1 MAQKV
6 YGITL
11 EQASEQGLNADEI
24 TYLSDEEKRRLID
37 EYRLYDDEMSTL
49 DSFFYYLNADKIDT
63 ENRYWFIY

>member
-11 EQASEQGLNADEI
+11 QQASEQGLNADKI

-37 EYRLYDDEMSTL
+37 KYHLYDDEMYTL
-49 DSFFYYLNADKIDT
+49 DSFFYYLNADRIDT
-63 ENRYWFIY
+63 ENMYWFIY